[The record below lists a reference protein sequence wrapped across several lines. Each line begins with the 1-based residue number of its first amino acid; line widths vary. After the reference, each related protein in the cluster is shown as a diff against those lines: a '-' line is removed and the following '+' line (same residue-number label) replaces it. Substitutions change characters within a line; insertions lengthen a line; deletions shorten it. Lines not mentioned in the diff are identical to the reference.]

1 MRGRTQEQ
9 SPHAFV
15 GPAVYGLDA
24 GRSHARRAQ
33 RGRRLWNQAVTLVVA
48 TVVAAGVVAGT
59 WFGYQA
65 YLDHTKNAEIEH
77 QLGVEEQARK
87 AANESMDDV
96 IDNLEQTPAFNGP
109 GAPALGL
116 GSDTTQP

>member
-9 SPHAFV
+9 PQNALV
-15 GPAVYGLDA
+15 PPAVYGLDA
-24 GRSHARRAQ
+24 GRRQARKAQ
-33 RGRRLWNQAVTLVVA
+33 RGRRLWNQTVTFLTA
-48 TVVAAGVVAGT
+48 IVVAAGLVAGI

-87 AANESMDDV
+87 VANESMDDV